1 MIFWVRFSW
10 SADLEKDTVEVR
22 YASLSSKIFHGFSD
36 KKSHYPI
43 IFRCGFVFFF
53 WKPWPPR
60 ICLVQFD
67 QIVPAL
73 DDAAVV
79 FTGYPRPT
87 THSGETYYD
96 GRRYDGQMNH
106 IFLMP
111 VYRGSVERLSIY
123 FGRPAVDFAYR

>member
-1 MIFWVRFSW
+1 MLACLAKFST
-10 SADLEKDTVEVR
+10 AFQIKNLIIL
-22 YASLSSKIFHGFSD
+22 LS
-36 KKSHYPI
+36 
-43 IFRCGFVFFF
+43 FVAVSYFFF
-53 WKPWPPR
+53 LKPWPPR

-79 FTGYPRPT
+79 FIGYPRPT